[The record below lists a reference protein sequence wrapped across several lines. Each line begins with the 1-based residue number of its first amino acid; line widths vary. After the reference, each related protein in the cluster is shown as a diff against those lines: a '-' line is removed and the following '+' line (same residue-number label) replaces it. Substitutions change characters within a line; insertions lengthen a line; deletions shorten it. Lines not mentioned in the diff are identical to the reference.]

1 MTTRYAVGIPCWV
14 MRTRRPIFFQFTENL
29 AGVPFR
35 LVTIWVFIEVILKY
49 HSVVGKPKL

>member
-1 MTTRYAVGIPCWV
+1 